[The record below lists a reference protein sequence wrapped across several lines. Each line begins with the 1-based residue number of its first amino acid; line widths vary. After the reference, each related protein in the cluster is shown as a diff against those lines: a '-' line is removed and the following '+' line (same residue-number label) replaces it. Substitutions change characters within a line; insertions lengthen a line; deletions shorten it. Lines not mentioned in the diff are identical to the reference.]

1 MGVEKI
7 SVRTCPYKCALPS
20 SLSPLRIHTDRG
32 YQSRRQRLGSQ
43 LVGLNIGYLPPI
55 CRGTPLD
62 QETTP
67 MSSSI
72 LPWRVESTVCRYS
85 LFAFSWLYVQP
96 MLILSSRQHRLRVSS
111 FSSANERGHASFH
124 KRRDIVWHPGVRIS
138 FSNWNCQHGPTHNK
152 NGQHR
157 VRSQQLGI
165 RVVQEYYVQGL
176 LQHASVSYNV

>member
-72 LPWRVESTVCRYS
+72 LPWRVEST
-85 LFAFSWLYVQP
+85 
-96 MLILSSRQHRLRVSS
+96 
-111 FSSANERGHASFH
+111 SATPTASF
-124 KRRDIVWHPGVRIS
+124 
-138 FSNWNCQHGPTHNK
+138 
-152 NGQHR
+152 
-157 VRSQQLGI
+157 QLFLREREGA
-165 RVVQEYYVQGL
+165 RVV
-176 LQHASVSYNV
+176 S